1 MEERIRQ
8 CLEDLFDAEVSAHA
22 RLDNLGGHASLRI
35 YWRVH
40 LPQNLSPPR
49 TFPRG
54 ESTLMAMVLPQSDA
68 ALKSE
73 EGGSSA
79 DPLPSELP
87 FVDVQRYLAN
97 IGMPV
102 PAIDHV
108 DMARGVLFLEDLG
121 DEMFEHAVLAAKTS
135 VEVIELYR
143 EAIDLLVKFQRHTQG
158 HNKTSHDKTGPAQTI
173 AWQRA
178 FDRELLRWEL
188 DHYRE
193 WGLEAR
199 QGITLATEDRAALDA
214 ASDKIVDALL
224 DAPRTLVLRDYQSRN
239 IMRKKGTWIMIDF
252 QDALAGP
259 CIYDL
264 VALLRDSY
272 IVLEP
277 PQVEALIEHYTTA
290 GKAAGLPWCDDADEV
305 RRLFHLQ
312 TLQRKLKDAGRF
324 IFIDKVKHNPSFLGY
339 YEPSIAYVRY
349 ALEQLPELDDLR
361 TLLEKIEPAF

>member
-1 MEERIRQ
+1 MEARIRQ
-8 CLEDLFDAEVSAHA
+8 CLEDVFDPEVAASA

-35 YWRVH
+35 YWRIH
-40 LPQNLSPPR
+40 LPETLTPPR
-49 TFPRG
+49 FFPRG
-54 ESTLMAMVLPQSDA
+54 ETTLMAMVLPQSEQ

-73 EGGSSA
+73 EGGSSS
-79 DPLPSELP
+79 DPTPTELP

-108 DMARGVLFLEDLG
+108 DMKRGVLFLEDLG
-121 DEMFEHAVLAAKTS
+121 DEMFEHAVLAATS
-135 VEVIELYR
+135 PAEISDLYR
-143 EAIDLLVKFQRHTQG
+143 EAIELLVKFQ
-158 HNKTSHDKTGPAQTI
+158 SHSLADLSDGATKSI

-178 FDRELLRWEL
+178 FDAELLRWEL

-199 QGITLATEDRAALDA
+199 QGTELTTEDRQALDDA
-214 ASDKIVDALL
+214 FDAIVARLV

-239 IMRKKGTWIMIDF
+239 IMRKKGAWIMIDF
-252 QDALAGP
+252 QDALIGP
-259 CIYDL
+259 CVYDL

-277 PQVEALIEHYTTA
+277 AQVEELVAFYALT
-290 GKAAGLPWCDDADEV
+290 GKEAGLPWCADLEAV

-312 TLQRKLKDAGRF
+312 TVQRKLKDAGRF
-324 IFIDKVKHNPSFLGY
+324 IFIDRVKHNPSFLGY
-339 YEPSIAYVRY
+339 YEPSIGYVRY
-349 ALEQLPELDDLR
+349 ALAQLPELAELGK
-361 TLLEKIEPAF
+361 LLERIEPAF